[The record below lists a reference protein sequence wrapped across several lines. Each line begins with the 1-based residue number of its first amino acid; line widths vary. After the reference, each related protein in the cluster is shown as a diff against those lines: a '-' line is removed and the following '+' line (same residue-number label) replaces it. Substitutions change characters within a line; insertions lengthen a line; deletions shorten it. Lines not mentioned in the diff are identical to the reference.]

1 MKPLPGQELSSR
13 FFCIGL
19 ITSNHVI
26 RMGLHMILGAD
37 PLISKTV
44 DIPVGPHAKDI
55 VARERPRVIIVDLGL
70 SDADPMT
77 VIRELRV
84 ASADTRIL
92 VLSGLNDS
100 KSIAHALSAGADGVV
115 LHIQPTAVL
124 IAAIESLSGFAPRP
138 MGDQSAQSTDCLIR
152 EMPSAKSKD
161 LICSRPIE
169 SLTTREREI
178 VVLIAKGFRNKAIGD
193 RLCISDTTV
202 RHHLTA
208 IYSKLHVATR
218 QQLLIMA
225 HKQGLDERAA
235 G

>member
-1 MKPLPGQELSSR
+1 MNPLLGLESSSQ
-13 FFCIGL
+13 FLCIGL
-19 ITSNHVI
+19 ITNNHVF

-37 PLISKTV
+37 PLISKTI
-44 DIPVGPHAKDI
+44 DIPVGPHAMDI
-55 VARERPRVIIVDLGL
+55 VVREKPRVIIIDLGL
-70 SDADPMT
+70 SDADPVT

-84 ASADTRIL
+84 ASIDSRIL

-115 LHIQPTAVL
+115 LHIQPTVVL

-138 MGDQSAQSTDCLIR
+138 LGDRSAQSADCLIR
-152 EMPSAKSKD
+152 EIPSAGSKD
-161 LICSRPIE
+161 RVCSRSIE
-169 SLTTREREI
+169 SLTTREREVI
-178 VVLIAKGFRNKAIGD
+178 VLIARGFRNKSIAD

-208 IYSKLHVATR
+208 IYSKLHVASR